1 MKDSARVKYYLDN
14 KGFFAHCAL
23 IMLAL
28 ASVYRIIGCWG
39 MWNDRVEGIMML
51 VLPVFCCV
59 LMALCVILLG
69 RKGFFMSVI
78 PVLLGVV
85 FFVYSALSS
94 YSTWVPIVLS
104 VLLCL
109 VTAVVYTATVFGWIR
124 TKWLLPPLFAL
135 PFFYHVI
142 MVDIP
147 ALSNPSVPIT
157 LADGMKEMSFLGIM
171 LALFCVS
178 MALKKRERASGK
190 SEEPAPAPAP
200 EKEPTPAPAPA
211 PEAPAEPE
219 KPAEAPVFSDEPYTP
234 VLTLNPEPWQ
244 PEQTDTEEGRD
255 A

>member
-1 MKDSARVKYYLDN
+1 
-14 KGFFAHCAL
+14 
-23 IMLAL
+23 
-28 ASVYRIIGCWG
+28 
-39 MWNDRVEGIMML
+39 MML

-59 LMALCVILLG
+59 LMALCIILLG
-69 RKGFFMSVI
+69 RKGFFLSVI

-94 YSTWVPIVLS
+94 YDTWVPIVLS

-135 PFFYHVI
+135 PFLYHVI

-147 ALSNPSVPIT
+147 ALSNSSVPIS

-178 MALKKRERASGK
+178 MALKKALKKRERALGK
-190 SEEPAPAPAP
+190 NEEPAPAPAP
-200 EKEPTPAPAPA
+200 EKEPTPAPAPEA
-211 PEAPAEPE
+211 PEAPA
-219 KPAEAPVFSDEPYTP
+219 KPDETPVFSDEPYTP

-244 PEQTDTEEGRD
+244 PEQKNTEEGGN